1 MQADGEHGAKEKHF
15 KVAAEGEAQNH
26 HGGGHAVAD
35 AVDPVYP
42 EGEHG
47 ARNQEGNEPPG
58 SENPVAGQ
66 GQRSHVYRGTGQEII
81 VHIAVLRPRMQNDGK
96 QPFPLHAR
104 QLGFPVARLSL
115 LKRLEFRGV
124 IDGISKLCADGTR
137 AHVHDQGD
145 DE

>member
-1 MQADGEHGAKEKHF
+1 
-15 KVAAEGEAQNH
+15 
-26 HGGGHAVAD
+26 
-35 AVDPVYP
+35 
-42 EGEHG
+42 
-47 ARNQEGNEPPG
+47 
-58 SENPVAGQ
+58 
-66 GQRSHVYRGTGQEII
+66 
-81 VHIAVLRPRMQNDGK
+81 MQNDGK